1 MWTGIL
7 SLEGKLD
14 KLKICTINPKTT
26 TKITKQRITANKS
39 TKQIKYNHK
48 KIVNPKED
56 RKKGR
61 NKRGFFPKHGK
72 SNSQNIL
79 HWWEWSSRQA
89 ETDKPG
95 KSKETTTEAI
105 TKNRWK
111 EINRIHQWK

>member
-61 NKRGFFPKHGK
+61 NKEQMRQIEDKWQDDGF
-72 SNSQNIL
+72 
-79 HWWEWSSRQA
+79 
-89 ETDKPG
+89 KP
-95 KSKETTTEAI
+95 
-105 TKNRWK
+105 NH
-111 EINRIHQWK
+111 INNHIKCT